1 MIKLKYISS
10 KFKLYIH
17 ICHLRCLNLLATQIV
32 EVVKLLFFFFDYEDR
47 NFIALKKWALTPN
60 KYTLTE
66 AQKQKPHGM
75 SHYMHYVKWMV
86 LSPSV
91 ENKNMRT

>member
-1 MIKLKYISS
+1 MT
-10 KFKLYIH
+10 FFF
-17 ICHLRCLNLLATQIV
+17 LLMNNMRNDMVTI
-32 EVVKLLFFFFDYEDR
+32 LFFFDYEDR

-60 KYTLTE
+60 KYTVTE